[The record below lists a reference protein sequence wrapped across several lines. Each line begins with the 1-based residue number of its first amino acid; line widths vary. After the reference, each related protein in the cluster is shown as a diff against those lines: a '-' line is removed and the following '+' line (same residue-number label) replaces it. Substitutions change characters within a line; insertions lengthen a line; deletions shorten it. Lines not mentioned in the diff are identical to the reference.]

1 MKMTFNIFNE
11 LSLFGSI
18 KYNQLLMGVLLQ
30 LSSWQAGAI
39 RFVGFGGA
47 ISCQNV
53 EGLYLD
59 ND

>member
-1 MKMTFNIFNE
+1 MTFNIFNE
-11 LSLFGSI
+11 LSLFGNI

-30 LSSWQAGAI
+30 LSSWQASVTRLG
-39 RFVGFGGA
+39 GFGGA